1 MDAKVREEL
10 IARAGALVP
19 ALRERAQK
27 CEELRRLPDETNRD
41 LLDAGL
47 YRMYQPKRYGGFE
60 ADYQLQIDV
69 SAEIGRGC
77 GSTAWVLSILAS
89 HSWVQGMMTL
99 EAQDEVWG
107 KDPEALIASA
117 FPTRTAT
124 MKRVEGGVVLDG
136 VWSFASG
143 VDMCAWTHFNVFLPE
158 ESAEA
163 GKPAQAGKPGKPPV
177 HYFVAVSAA
186 DYEIIDDWYAA
197 GMRGTGSKSV
207 RAQSVFVPAHRMLNT
222 HQALGGH
229 TPGSRVSP
237 GPLYRMPLFALF
249 GHGIVGPAVG
259 IARGALEAVLEPLLQ
274 ARRSGAGVKLG
285 EQSTV
290 QVRIAEASA
299 EIDAARALLKAASD
313 EATAMALA
321 DRAPT
326 LQERVRFRRNGAYAG
341 TLCLRAVE
349 RLCPLAGANGL
360 AEHSPFQ
367 RAFRDVHGACAHIA
381 LTWDVQAANYGGVLL
396 GHPST
401 DPKL

>member
-1 MDAKVREEL
+1 MDARGQAGPRPDTPREEL
-10 IARAGALVP
+10 VARARALVP
-19 ALRERAQK
+19 ALRERAAK
-27 CEELRRLPDETNRD
+27 CEELRRLPDETNHD

-47 YRMYQPKRYGGFE
+47 YRMYQPRRYGGFE

-89 HSWVQGMMTL
+89 HSWVQGMMGQ

-107 KDPEALIASA
+107 KTPEALIASA
-117 FPTRTAT
+117 FPTRNAT
-124 MKRVEGGVVLDG
+124 MRRVEGGAVLDG

-143 VDMCAWTHFNVFLPE
+143 VDVCAWTHFNVFLP
-158 ESAEA
+158 AEA
-163 GKPAQAGKPGKPPV
+163 GVPPV
-177 HYFVAVSAA
+177 HYFVAVPAS
-186 DYEIIDDWYAA
+186 DYEIIDDWFAA

-207 RAQSVFVPAHRMLNT
+207 RADNVFVPDRRMLNT
-222 HQALGGH
+222 HQCVGGP
-229 TPGSRVSP
+229 TPGSLLHP

-259 IARGALEAVLEPLLQ
+259 IALGALELILEPLLQ

-285 EQSTV
+285 DQPTV

-299 EIDAARALLKAASD
+299 EIDAARALLQAAGD
-313 EATAMALA
+313 DATAMA
-321 DRAPT
+321 RAGRLPT

-349 RLCPLAGANGL
+349 RLYPLAGANGL

-381 LTWDVQAANYGGVLL
+381 LTWDVQAANYGGVVL
-396 GHPST
+396 GRPST

>member
-1 MDAKVREEL
+1 MEWKDQREEL
-10 IARAGALVP
+10 IARARALVP
-19 ALRERAQK
+19 VLRERAQK
-27 CEELRRLPDETNRD
+27 CEELRQLPVETNRA

-47 YRMYQPKRYGGFE
+47 YRIYQPKRYGGFE
-60 ADYQLQIDV
+60 ADYQLQVDV

-99 EAQDEVWG
+99 EAQEEVWG
-107 KDPEALIASA
+107 RDPEGLIASA

-124 MKRVEGGVVLDG
+124 MKRVEGGAVLDG

-143 VDMCAWTHFNVFLPE
+143 VDVCAWTHFNVFLPQE
-158 ESAEA
+158 AGKPAEA
-163 GKPAQAGKPGKPPV
+163 GKPPL
-177 HYFVAVSAA
+177 HYFVAVPAS

-207 RAQSVFVPAHRMLNT
+207 RVQNVFVPAHRMLNT
-222 HQALGGH
+222 HEAVGGH
-229 TPGSRVSP
+229 TPGSRVHP

-249 GHGIVGPAVG
+249 AHGIVGPAVG
-259 IARGALEAVLEPLLQ
+259 IARGALEVVLEPLLQ
-274 ARRSGAGVKLG
+274 ARRSGGGVKLSD
-285 EQSTV
+285 QPTI
-290 QVRIAEASA
+290 QVRIAEATA

-313 EATAMALA
+313 EATALALA

-326 LQERVRFRRNGAYAG
+326 LQERARFRRNGAYAG

-349 RLCPLAGANGL
+349 RLYPLAGANGL